1 MTIMGADHVLEYTV
15 VVGLGML
22 LLLLLYRL
30 WRGPTAGDRLL
41 ALEIMGAIGVLML
54 VGLAVI
60 AERTIYLDLGV
71 LLALFSFLGTLVI
84 ARYLERGLIQ

>member
-1 MTIMGADHVLEYTV
+1 MGAGYILEYAV
-15 VVGLGML
+15 VVGLGVL

-41 ALEIMGAIGVLML
+41 ALETMGAIGVLML
-54 VGLAVI
+54 VGLSVI
-60 AERTIYLDLGV
+60 AERVIYLDLGV